1 VREHVRERIQRAETA
16 TARVWWQ
23 EVAGVVTQTAVRG

>member
-1 VREHVRERIQRAETA
+1 VRERIQRAETPA
-16 TARVWWQ
+16 ARAWWQ